1 MDRWRRSEAFSS
13 AAQPP
18 PSDGKPRGPAFP
30 LAIKGEVEV
39 AGFEPAASS
48 VRVGGDSPPCAAAF
62 VQVAADRQEWS

>member
-39 AGFEPAASS
+39 AGFDP
-48 VRVGGDSPPCAAAF
+48 RLPPC
-62 VQVAADRQEWS
+62 E